1 MIELYEYPPT
11 RSQRAK
17 WVLEELGASYSS
29 RTVVLHDGEQ
39 NTPDY
44 RAVHPL
50 GFVPALRTGD
60 YTIFESVAIV
70 LQLIDEY
77 PSAGL
82 APPCGSVQRAHYYQ
96 WSIFAC
102 AELDPA
108 LMMFFDNTMRP
119 LESMR
124 PSGTQHDKALAE
136 RGKQDFETR
145 AEVLTT
151 ALDGREHLLDTGF
164 SGADILIGHS
174 CFMAR
179 LMGLLDKFPVLE
191 AYYARLSARP
201 AHQRAYGSS
210 GALKKPCNGSQ
221 GIACA

>member
-1 MIELYEYPPT
+1 MIELFEYPPT

-29 RTVVLHDGEQ
+29 HTVVLLDGEQ
-39 NTPDY
+39 NTENY

-50 GFVPALRTGD
+50 GVVPALRTSD

-70 LQLIDEY
+70 LQLIDEH
-77 PSAGL
+77 PTAGL
-82 APPCGSVQRAHYYQ
+82 APPCGSVPRAHYYQ

-119 LESMR
+119 LEGMR
-124 PSGTQHDKALAE
+124 PPGTQHDKALAE
-136 RGKQDFETR
+136 RGRQDFEAR
-145 AEVLTT
+145 AEMLTT
-151 ALDGREHLLDTGF
+151 ALEGREHLLDSGF

-179 LMGLLDKFPVLE
+179 LMGLLDGFPVLE
-191 AYYARLSARP
+191 AYYARLSTRP
-201 AHQRAYGSS
+201 AHQRAYGPS
-210 GALKKPCNGSQ
+210 GA
-221 GIACA
+221 

>member
-108 LMMFFDNTMRP
+108 LMMFFDNTLRP
-119 LESMR
+119 LEACDHQAR
-124 PSGTQHDKALAE
+124 NT
-136 RGKQDFETR
+136 TR
-145 AEVLTT
+145 HWLSEANRTLKPVPKYSP
-151 ALDGREHLLDTGF
+151 RRW
-164 SGADILIGHS
+164 
-174 CFMAR
+174 MAVNI
-179 LMGLLDKFPVLE
+179 F
-191 AYYARLSARP
+191 
-201 AHQRAYGSS
+201 
-210 GALKKPCNGSQ
+210 
-221 GIACA
+221 